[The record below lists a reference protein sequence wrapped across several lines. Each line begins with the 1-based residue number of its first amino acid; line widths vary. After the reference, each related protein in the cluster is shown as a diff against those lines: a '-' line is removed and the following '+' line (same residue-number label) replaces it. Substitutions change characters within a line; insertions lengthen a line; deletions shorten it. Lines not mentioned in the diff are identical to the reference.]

1 MDMLHGPML
10 KKLFL
15 FSLPIA
21 ASSILQQ
28 LFNSADTAV
37 AGRFAGSQALAAV
50 GGNSAIISL
59 LINLFVGFS
68 VGANVVIA
76 LFIGQG
82 KKDKVNE
89 VVHSAMALA
98 LVCGFLLLALGQVIA
113 RPLLIMIGTPDDV
126 LDLAVLYLRI
136 VFLGMP
142 FFMTYN
148 FGSAVLRSVGETKKP
163 LYALIVAG
171 SINVCLNLFFVIV
184 CHMSVAGVAI
194 ATVISDGTSAILVVQ
209 FLRHEQEMIRLNL
222 RKLNLNREYIKRIVQ
237 IGLPAGLQGVVF
249 SLSNVCIQSGINSF
263 GSDCVAGSSAAVN
276 FEYFTYFVTAAFAQ
290 GAVTFTGQNY
300 GARQFDRCKK
310 IYWEAMFSAIAVTF
324 VMCVVFVAGR
334 YGFLA
339 LFTTDP
345 DAMKY
350 ALTRMLI
357 VEMLEFMGPTFE
369 IPSACMRGMGKSMLP
384 AILTVFGSCVIRV
397 IWVFTVFPQTGTF
410 SSLLIIYPISW
421 AVTAV
426 MVNIAYVVMRR
437 KCFTEKAAAAV

>member
-98 LVCGFLLLALGQVIA
+98 LVCGFMLLALGQLIA
-113 RPLLIMIGTPDDV
+113 KPLLIMIGTPDDV

-136 VFLGMP
+136 FFCGMP

-148 FGSAVLRSVGETKKP
+148 FGSAVLRSVGETRKP

-171 SINVCLNLFFVIV
+171 SINVVLNLFFVIV
-184 CHMSVAGVAI
+184 CHLSVAGVAI
-194 ATVISDGTSAILVVQ
+194 ATVISDGTSAVLIVHY
-209 FLRHEQEMIRLNL
+209 LRHEQEMIRLSL
-222 RKLNLNREYIKRIVQ
+222 RKLHLNKEYVRRIIQ

-263 GSDCVAGSSAAVN
+263 GSACVAGNSAAVN

-300 GARQFDRCKK
+300 GAGKFDRCKK
-310 IYWEAMFSAIAVTF
+310 IFWEAMFSSIAVTA
-324 VMCVVFVAGR
+324 VMCAVFVIGR
-334 YGFLA
+334 HGFLL

-345 DAMKY
+345 EAMKY
-350 ALTRMLI
+350 ALTRMLC

-369 IPSACMRGMGKSMLP
+369 ITCACMRGMGKSLMP

-397 IWVFTVFPQTGTF
+397 IWVFTVFPHVGTF
-410 SSLLIIYPISW
+410 SSLLVIYPISW
-421 AVTAV
+421 ALTAV
-426 MVNIAYVVMRR
+426 MVNIAYVIVRK
-437 KCFTEKAAAAV
+437 KCFTESAAAAV